1 VDELAGVPPPG
12 CTLVGRDA
20 PAHAF
25 RVAGTA
31 QAIGRTEGCT
41 PNEVEECRLA
51 GLLHDCGKILLSA
64 NWPERALPVLTTSA
78 ADNAAVEQAEF
89 GATSAEVG
97 AYLVGLWGLPDP
109 IVEAVAFHRTPS
121 LASGRL
127 FTPLTAA
134 HVAHVFEMRDGPG
147 VFDMRYLEEAGLTNR
162 FPVWQTA
169 HDDAGYERENV

>member
-1 VDELAGVPPPG
+1 M
-12 CTLVGRDA
+12 
-20 PAHAF
+20 
-25 RVAGTA
+25 
-31 QAIGRTEGCT
+31 
-41 PNEVEECRLA
+41 
-51 GLLHDCGKILLSA
+51 
-64 NWPERALPVLTTSA
+64 PVLTTSA
-78 ADNAAVEQAEF
+78 PDNAAVEQAEF

-127 FTPLTAA
+127 FAPLTAA

-147 VFDMRYLEEAGLTNR
+147 EFDMRYLEEAGLTHR

-169 HDDAGYERENV
+169 YGDAAYKPENV